1 MNHFSYE
8 VMGKEKVKGFQ
19 EEGMRNQAVHRSGA
33 SKLSLPHRLPKFI
46 LTLLGLLGFLELLMR

>member
-19 EEGMRNQAVHRSGA
+19 EEGMRNQEVHRSGVHTN
-33 SKLSLPHRLPKFI
+33 LTRGLPK
-46 LTLLGLLGFLELLMR
+46 LLVLLLGILGILGMLVR